1 MASSKVV
8 TGSPVPLV
16 LAALRVG
23 AAGRYSVHDGCWT
36 QRLARE
42 GMLWMHGSQL
52 RILDSVIG
60 VVFTV
65 AKQAIETCL

>member
-1 MASSKVV
+1 
-8 TGSPVPLV
+8 
-16 LAALRVG
+16 
-23 AAGRYSVHDGCWT
+23 
-36 QRLARE
+36 
-42 GMLWMHGSQL
+42 MLWMHGSQL